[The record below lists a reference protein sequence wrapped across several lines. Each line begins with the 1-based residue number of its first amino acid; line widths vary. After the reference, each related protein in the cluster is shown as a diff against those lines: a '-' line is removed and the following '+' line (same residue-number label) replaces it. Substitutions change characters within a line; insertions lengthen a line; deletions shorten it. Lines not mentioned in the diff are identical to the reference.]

1 MTLAFEFSP
10 ELQRYERELKEWSV
24 ARIRPHARQADTDHR
39 PPANYR
45 EIFET
50 CPVKISK
57 HVAKGRDNDLPKF
70 PDGELMRVMAQY
82 EGLNYGDTW
91 AQSYV
96 SGGIG
101 HVVVS
106 LLGTPEQIDR
116 WYEPVVRGGGVTGF
130 GLSEPGAGSDT
141 SGLVTRAV
149 RDGDSWV
156 INGSKIFCSHAA
168 SAEYVVAFA
177 VTDPEKGIAS
187 AEAFVIERGTPGLVI
202 LKENEDK
209 LGLRAWET
217 TQIGLEDCVVP
228 LGNRLGHDPSA
239 GANGAGGARLSAL
252 SVLNQNRPNVSA
264 LSTTV
269 AQAALDLTG
278 ELLHEQRL
286 GFRADRWSLIQR
298 ELEGM
303 AAALTRNRHLNRYAQ
318 WMRQHDLQNR
328 VEASMAKAF
337 GPPTSERVVRRCM
350 QLLGPEGTSTELLLE
365 KWYRDLKILD
375 IFEGT
380 GQIQRVIVAKDF
392 AKKARG

>member
-1 MTLAFEFSP
+1 MTFTFEFSP
-10 ELQRYERELKEWSV
+10 ELQRYEREIREWSV
-24 ARIRPHARQADTDHR
+24 AQLRPHARQADTDHR

-45 EIFET
+45 EIFAT

-57 HVAKGRDNDLPKF
+57 HTVKGRDDLPTF
-70 PDGELMRVMAQY
+70 PDGELMRLMAQY
-82 EGLNYGDTW
+82 EGVNYGDTW

-101 HVVVS
+101 HVVVG

-116 WYEPVVRGGGVTGF
+116 WYEPVVRGGGVTAF

-141 SGLVTRAV
+141 SRLATRAV

-156 INGSKIFCSHAA
+156 INGSKVFCSHAA

-177 VTDPEKGIAS
+177 VTDPDKGIAS
-187 AEAFVIERGTPGLVI
+187 AEAFVIERGNPGLVI
-202 LKENEDK
+202 LKANEDK

-217 TQIGLEDCVVP
+217 SQVGFEDCVVP
-228 LGNRLGHDPSA
+228 LENRLGYDPSA
-239 GANGAGGARLSAL
+239 GADGAGGARLSAL
-252 SVLNQNRPNVSA
+252 SVLNKNRPNVSA
-264 LSTTV
+264 FATTV
-269 AQAALDLTG
+269 AQAALDQTR

-298 ELEGM
+298 ELEAM
-303 AAALTRNRHLNRYAQ
+303 DAALTRNRHLNRRAQ
-318 WMRQHDLQNR
+318 WMLQNGLANR

-337 GPPTSERVVRRCM
+337 GPPTAERVVRRCM

-380 GQIQRVIVAKDF
+380 GQIQRFIVAKDF